1 MKEELRM
8 LSFIAIN
15 KELIYILVATG
26 VILVAVYYLRRL
38 VVTKNDEVDD
48 EVLDESEIAREE
60 LESMIVRE
68 NIILEEKDIEK
79 EVARDLYDLDEEKET
94 KQD

>member
-1 MKEELRM
+1 M

-68 NIILEEKDIEK
+68 NIVLEEKDIEK

>member
-1 MKEELRM
+1 MKEEFRM